1 MILSYTHISSSSSYG
16 FVTQQ
21 PMAAE
26 TDSVIKTLEEDI
38 ARNQRK
44 FAMELEEVTYES
56 SLLVIESY
64 CS

>member
-1 MILSYTHISSSSSYG
+1 M
-16 FVTQQ
+16 QQ

-44 FAMELEEVTYES
+44 FAMELEEVTYDLLS
-56 SLLVIESY
+56 SL
-64 CS
+64 